1 MNMFGQKNNKRLNLD
16 DIKYLSSHEISDI
29 IGNYSKE
36 DLCIGKKHYINFD
49 SLNYFTITIV

>member
-1 MNMFGQKNNKRLNLD
+1 MKMFGKKINKRLTLD

-36 DLCIGKKHYINFD
+36 DLCIGKKHYKSFD